1 MNDKVKHLELI
12 QGVVNRLA
20 GNSFLI
26 KGWSVTLTSAL
37 FALAAARSD
46 RRFVLLSYFPVMMFW
61 ILDSYF
67 LYQERLFRKLY
78 DQVRA
83 ASTSDFSMDTTKLKQ
98 DAKTWAQTAFSITLL
113 IFYGTIVGVILIIMF
128 AVLRS

>member
-12 QGVVNRLA
+12 LGVVNRLA

-46 RRFVLLSYFPVMMFW
+46 RRFVLLSYFPVIMFW
-61 ILDSYF
+61 VLDSYF

-78 DQVRA
+78 DNIRIA
-83 ASTSDFSMDTTKLKQ
+83 TTSDFSMDTTEVKGN
-98 DAKTWAQTAFSITLL
+98 AKTWTQTAFSTTLL
-113 IFYGTIVGVILIIMF
+113 IFHGTIVCVILIIMF
-128 AVLRS
+128 AVL